1 MQSNLRPP
9 PRVRA
14 DTVVEFGIFN
24 GVKFVASSNDW
35 RQIVASALDWEQA
48 HASLWSSIDG
58 LPAELRGK
66 RPDGL
71 AHSIWEL
78 VEHVRFTQRDLLEF
92 CVNPNYHEPK
102 WPDEYWPPTPAPPS
116 DDAWAKSLDD
126 IRRDAQAL
134 AEFTRNDPRD
144 LTDKIPHGTG
154 QTYLRTVLVAIDHTS
169 YHVGQ
174 ILDAR
179 RLLGT
184 WNR

>member
-1 MQSNLRPP
+1 MASANEW
-9 PRVRA
+9 RA
-14 DTVVEFGIFN
+14 
-24 GVKFVASSNDW
+24 
-35 RQIVASALDWEQA
+35 IVASALDWEQA
-48 HASLWSSIDG
+48 HASLSSAVEG
-58 LPAELRGK
+58 LPPELRGK

-78 VEHVRFTQRDLLEF
+78 IEHIRLTQRDLLDF
-92 CVNPNYHEPK
+92 CVSPNYKDPK
-102 WPDEYWPPTPAPPS
+102 WPDDYWPPTPAPPTEQ
-116 DDAWAKSLDD
+116 AWAKSLEA
-126 IRRDAQAL
+126 IRSDAQAF
-134 AEFTRNDPRD
+134 AEFTRSDPRD
-144 LTDKIPHGTG
+144 LTLAIPHGTG